1 MGHVSID
8 RFARWLTITPR
19 RGWIIIFGLLFSIA
33 AFAATGDSAIA
44 SSRIA
49 VPLWLTGIALTI
61 FGCWKTSLPQK
72 RKHWNRWEI
81 GFILALTLASFLLR
95 AWGADH
101 MPYVLSGD
109 EGSAGLTAW
118 EFVEGRRSNILG
130 LGWFSFPSL
139 YFWILSLSQRVLGRT
154 VIAIRWVSAFG
165 GALTIP
171 ALYWAC
177 RSLFNRRVATLS
189 AAWLMAFHH
198 HIFFSRVAY
207 NNIFDGLFFV
217 LALGA
222 LWNAWEFNDR
232 RSFLL
237 TGVALGLAQYFYT
250 TSHLIPILLAL
261 WMIWLVRRGE
271 NWKSRLPGIV
281 CLVLAALSVSLPLV
295 LLYLRHPDSFFFT
308 ASRVSML
315 VPGWIGPAAE
325 ALGTTPLGLVFE
337 QIWVTALGLT
347 VAEIQ
352 GVYYGSGIPMLI
364 GISAWIFWIGL
375 VYSAIRFR
383 NARYG
388 LILITLLTTFL
399 VGGLSIQAP
408 NGQRMLFLSPILAI
422 LIAVALD
429 QIYVFISERWPRI
442 KLVATVC
449 ISILIVL
456 MIGENIKHLFLDYFP
471 NESYGSLNGEVTQ
484 EIIEFL
490 ESEPPQTSLFF
501 IGGDRMSVHSIPS
514 LAYLLPNAQA
524 YDLPPPYEL
533 PHDFSPLGAH
543 TLFAILPEETAAFEK
558 VTSSHAD
565 GTTQPRYNR
574 HGRLLFYL
582 HKVENK

>member
-1 MGHVSID
+1 M
-8 RFARWLTITPR
+8 
-19 RGWIIIFGLLFSIA
+19 IIIGLLSSTA
-33 AFAATGDSAIA
+33 AFAATGDNAIA
-44 SSRIA
+44 LSRIA
-49 VPLWLTGIALTI
+49 APLWLTGIVLTI
-61 FGCWKTSLPQK
+61 TGCWKTSRPQEHK
-72 RKHWNRWEI
+72 RWDRWEI
-81 GFILALTLASFLLR
+81 AAILALTLASIILR

-118 EFVEGRRSNILG
+118 EFLDGRRSNILG

-154 VIAIRWVSAFG
+154 VIAIRWVSAMA

-207 NNIFDGLFFV
+207 NNIWDGLFFV

-222 LWNAWEFNDR
+222 LWNAWETNDR

-237 TGVALGLAQYFYT
+237 AGLAIGIAQYFYT

-261 WMIWLVRRGE
+261 WMIWLARRGE
-271 NWKSRLPGIV
+271 GWKSRLPGIV
-281 CLVLAALSVSLPLV
+281 CMVLAALSVSLPLV
-295 LLYLRHPDSFFFT
+295 LLYLRHPESLFFT

-315 VPGWIGPAAE
+315 IPGWIGPAAE
-325 ALGTTPLGLVFE
+325 ALGTTPLGLILE
-337 QIWVTALGLT
+337 QILVTALGVT

-364 GISAWIFWIGL
+364 GASAWIFWIGL
-375 VYSAIRFR
+375 VYCAIRFR
-383 NARYG
+383 EARCG
-388 LILITLLTTFL
+388 LILITILSTLLI
-399 VGGLSIQAP
+399 GGLSIQAP
-408 NGQRMLFLSPILAI
+408 NGQRMLLLSPILAI
-422 LIAVALD
+422 LIASTLD
-429 QIYVFISERWPRI
+429 RIYVFFSERWPRI
-442 KLVATVC
+442 KPVAAIGIFLLTA
-449 ISILIVL
+449 L
-456 MIGENIKHLFLDYFP
+456 MLGENIKHLFLDYFP
-471 NESYGSLNGEVTQ
+471 GENYGSLNGEVTQ
-484 EIIEFL
+484 EIIELL
-490 ESEPPQTSLFF
+490 EVEPPQTPLFF
-501 IGGDRMSVHSIPS
+501 VGGERMSVHSIPS
-514 LAYLLPNAQA
+514 LAYLLPDALA
-524 YDLPPPYEL
+524 YDLPPPYDL
-533 PHDFSPLGAH
+533 PHDFSSQDSY
-543 TLFAILPEETAAFEK
+543 TLFVILPEETAAFEK
-558 VTSSHAD
+558 ITSSHAE

>member
-1 MGHVSID
+1 MRVSIN
-8 RFARWLTITPR
+8 RFADWLAITPQ
-19 RGWIIIFGLLFSIA
+19 RGWMILFGLLFSTA
-33 AFAATGDSAIA
+33 AFTATGDNMIAI
-44 SSRIA
+44 SRIA
-49 VPLWLTGIALTI
+49 APLWLTGITLTI
-61 FGCWKTSLPQK
+61 IGCWRTSLPQK
-72 RKHWNRWEI
+72 RKRWDRWEI
-81 GFILALTLASFLLR
+81 VLILTLTLASFVLR

-118 EFVEGRRSNILG
+118 EFLDGRRSNILG

-154 VIAIRWVSAFG
+154 VIAIRWVSAFA

-177 RSLFNRRVATLS
+177 RSLFNRRIATLS

-207 NNIFDGLFFV
+207 NNIWDGLFFI

-222 LWNAWEFNDR
+222 LWQAWEANER

-237 TGVALGLAQYFYT
+237 AGLALGFAQYFYT
-250 TSHLIPILLAL
+250 TSHLIPILLTL
-261 WMIWLVRRGE
+261 WMIWLIRRCVSL
-271 NWKSRLPGIV
+271 NSRLPGIV
-281 CLVLAALSVSLPLV
+281 CMVLAALSVSMPLV
-295 LLYLRHPDSFFFT
+295 LLYIRHPESLFFT

-325 ALGTTPLGLVFE
+325 ALGTTPLGLVLE

-364 GISAWIFWIGL
+364 GASAWIFWIGV
-375 VYSAIRFR
+375 VYCVLHFR
-383 NARYG
+383 DARYG
-388 LILITLLTTFL
+388 LILITILTTLL

-422 LIAVALD
+422 LMASTLD
-429 QIYVFISERWPRI
+429 RIYLFVSERWPRI
-442 KLVATVC
+442 KTVAVVGA
-449 ISILIVL
+449 SLLMVL
-456 MIGENIKHLFLDYFP
+456 MMGENINHLFIDYLP
-471 NESYGSLNGEVTQ
+471 TENYGSLNGEVTQ
-484 EIIEFL
+484 EIIEL
-490 ESEPPQTSLFF
+490 LKDEPPQTPLFF

-514 LAYLLPNAQA
+514 LAYLLPNAPA
-524 YDLPPPYEL
+524 YDLQPPYDL
-533 PHDFSPLGAH
+533 PRDFSPQGSF

-558 VTSSHAD
+558 ITSSYED
-565 GTTQPRYNR
+565 GTTHPRYNR

-582 HKVENK
+582 HKVEHQ

>member
-1 MGHVSID
+1 MI
-8 RFARWLTITPR
+8 L
-19 RGWIIIFGLLFSIA
+19 FGLLFSIA
-33 AFAATGDSAIA
+33 AFAATGDNAIA
-44 SSRIA
+44 ISRIA
-49 VPLWLTGIALTI
+49 APLWLTGIALTMI
-61 FGCWKTSLPQK
+61 GCWKTDLSQK
-72 RKHWNRWEI
+72 HKRWDRWEMA
-81 GFILALTLASFLLR
+81 FILAITLASIILR

-118 EFVEGRRSNILG
+118 EFLDGRRSNILG

-154 VIAIRWVSAFG
+154 VVAIRWISALA

-207 NNIFDGLFFV
+207 NNIWDGLFFV

-222 LWNAWEFNDR
+222 LWNAWESNNR

-237 TGVALGLAQYFYT
+237 TGLALGLAQYFYT
-250 TSHLIPILLAL
+250 TSHLIPIILAL
-261 WMIWLVRRGE
+261 WMIWLARRGE
-271 NWKSRLPGIV
+271 GWKSRLPGIV
-281 CLVLAALSVSLPLV
+281 CMMLTALSVSLPLV
-295 LLYLRHPDSFFFT
+295 LLYLRHPESLFFT

-364 GISAWIFWIGL
+364 GSSAWIFWIGL
-375 VYSAIRFR
+375 VYCAIRFR
-383 NARYG
+383 EARSG
-388 LILITLLTTFL
+388 LILITILTTLL

-408 NGQRMLFLSPILAI
+408 NGQRMLLLSPILAI
-422 LIAVALD
+422 VIAVALD
-429 QIYVFISERWPRI
+429 RIYVFISERWPRLI
-442 KLVATVC
+442 PVAAVG
-449 ISILIVL
+449 ISLLIVV
-456 MIGENIKHLFLDYFP
+456 MIGENIQHLFLDYFP
-471 NESYGSLNGEVTQ
+471 TENYGSLNGEVTQ
-484 EIIEFL
+484 EIIELL
-490 ESEPPQTSLFF
+490 EVEPPQTPLFF

-514 LAYLLPNAQA
+514 LAYLLPDAHA
-524 YDLPPPYEL
+524 YDLPPPYDL
-533 PHDFSPLGAH
+533 PHDFSPQGSY
-543 TLFAILPEETAAFEK
+543 TLFAILPEETVAFEK
-558 VTSSHAD
+558 ITSSHAD

-582 HKVENK
+582 HKVEN

>member
-1 MGHVSID
+1 MRVSID
-8 RFARWLTITPR
+8 RFTRWLAITPR
-19 RGWIIIFGLLFSIA
+19 RGWMILFGLLFSTA
-33 AFAATGDSAIA
+33 AFTATGDNAIA
-44 SSRIA
+44 LSRIA
-49 VPLWLTGIALTI
+49 APLWLTGIALTI
-61 FGCWKTSLPQK
+61 IGCWKTSPPQEHK
-72 RKHWNRWEI
+72 RWDRWEI
-81 GFILALTLASFLLR
+81 AVILALTLASLILR

-118 EFVEGRRSNILG
+118 EFLDGRRSNILG

-139 YFWILSLSQRVLGRT
+139 YFWILSLSQQFLGRS
-154 VIAIRWVSAFG
+154 VIAIRWVSAIA

-171 ALYWAC
+171 ALYWTC

-207 NNIFDGLFFV
+207 NNIWDGLFFV

-222 LWNAWEFNDR
+222 LWNAWKANDR

-237 TGVALGLAQYFYT
+237 AGLALGLAQYFYT

-261 WMIWLVRRGE
+261 WMIWLARGGE
-271 NWKSRLPGIV
+271 GWKSRLPGIV
-281 CLVLAALSVSLPLV
+281 CMVLTALSVSLPLV
-295 LLYLRHPDSFFFT
+295 LLYLRHPESLFFT

-315 VPGWIGPAAE
+315 IPGWIGPAAE

-347 VAEIQ
+347 IAEIQ

-364 GISAWIFWIGL
+364 GASAWIFWIGFI
-375 VYSAIRFR
+375 YCAIRFR
-383 NARYG
+383 EARCG
-388 LILITLLTTFL
+388 LILITILTSLL

-408 NGQRMLFLSPILAI
+408 NGQRMLLLSPILAI
-422 LIAVALD
+422 LIASTLD
-429 QIYVFISERWPRI
+429 RIYVFISGRWPRI
-442 KLVATVC
+442 KPVAAIG
-449 ISILIVL
+449 ISLLIVL
-456 MIGENIKHLFLDYFP
+456 MMGENIKHLFLDYFP
-471 NESYGSLNGEVTQ
+471 SENYGSVNGEVTQ
-484 EIIEFL
+484 EIIELL
-490 ESEPPQTSLFF
+490 EVEPPQTPLFF

-514 LAYLLPNAQA
+514 LAYLLPDAHT
-524 YDLPPPYEL
+524 YDLPPPYDL
-533 PHDFSPLGAH
+533 PHDFSPQGSYI
-543 TLFAILPEETAAFEK
+543 LFAILPEETAAFEK
-558 VTSSHAD
+558 ITSSHAD

-574 HGRLLFYL
+574 QGRLLFYL
-582 HKVENK
+582 HKVEN

>member
-1 MGHVSID
+1 MI
-8 RFARWLTITPR
+8 L
-19 RGWIIIFGLLFSIA
+19 FGLLFSTA
-33 AFAATGDSAIA
+33 AFTATGDNMIAI
-44 SSRIA
+44 SRIA
-49 VPLWLTGIALTI
+49 APLWLTGITLTI
-61 FGCWKTSLPQK
+61 IGCWRTSLPQK
-72 RKHWNRWEI
+72 RKRWDRWEI
-81 GFILALTLASFLLR
+81 VLILTLTLASFVLR

-118 EFVEGRRSNILG
+118 EFLDGRRSNILG

-154 VIAIRWVSAFG
+154 VIAIRWVSAFA

-177 RSLFNRRVATLS
+177 RSLFNRRIATLS

-207 NNIFDGLFFV
+207 NNIWDGLFFI

-222 LWNAWEFNDR
+222 LWQAWEANER

-237 TGVALGLAQYFYT
+237 AGLALGFAQYFYT
-250 TSHLIPILLAL
+250 TSHLIPILLTL
-261 WMIWLVRRGE
+261 WMIWLIRRCVSL
-271 NWKSRLPGIV
+271 NSRLPGIV
-281 CLVLAALSVSLPLV
+281 CMVLAALSVSMPLV
-295 LLYLRHPDSFFFT
+295 LLYIRHPESLFFT

-325 ALGTTPLGLVFE
+325 ALGTTPLGLVLE

-364 GISAWIFWIGL
+364 GASAWIFWIGV
-375 VYSAIRFR
+375 VYCVLHFR
-383 NARYG
+383 DARYG
-388 LILITLLTTFL
+388 LILITILTTLL

-422 LIAVALD
+422 LMASTLD
-429 QIYVFISERWPRI
+429 RIYLFVSERWPRI
-442 KLVATVC
+442 KTVAVVGA
-449 ISILIVL
+449 SLLMVL
-456 MIGENIKHLFLDYFP
+456 MMGENINHLFIDYLP
-471 NESYGSLNGEVTQ
+471 TENYGSLNGEVTQ
-484 EIIEFL
+484 EIIEL
-490 ESEPPQTSLFF
+490 LKDCLLYTSPSPR
-501 IGGDRMSVHSIPS
+501 DRTRSRMPS
-514 LAYLLPNAQA
+514 SA
-524 YDLPPPYEL
+524 
-533 PHDFSPLGAH
+533 
-543 TLFAILPEETAAFEK
+543 
-558 VTSSHAD
+558 
-565 GTTQPRYNR
+565 
-574 HGRLLFYL
+574 
-582 HKVENK
+582 

>member
-1 MGHVSID
+1 MI
-8 RFARWLTITPR
+8 LL
-19 RGWIIIFGLLFSIA
+19 GLLCSTA
-33 AFAATGDSAIA
+33 AFAATGDNAIA
-44 SSRIA
+44 ISRIA
-49 VPLWLTGIALTI
+49 APLWLTGIALTI
-61 FGCWKTSLPQK
+61 IGCWKTSPPQK
-72 RKHWNRWEI
+72 HKRWDRWEI
-81 GFILALTLASFLLR
+81 VVIITLTLASIVLR

-109 EGSAGLTAW
+109 EGSAGLTAL
-118 EFVEGRRSNILG
+118 EFLDGRRSNILG

-154 VIAIRWVSAFG
+154 VIAIRWVSALA

-177 RSLFNRRVATLS
+177 RSLFNRRVAILS

-207 NNIFDGLFFV
+207 NNIWDGLFFV

-237 TGVALGLAQYFYT
+237 AGLALGCAQYFYT
-250 TSHLIPILLAL
+250 TSRLIPILLAL

-271 NWKSRLPGIV
+271 GWKSRLPGIV
-281 CLVLAALSVSLPLV
+281 CMVLAALSVSLPLG
-295 LLYLRHPDSFFFT
+295 LLYLRHPESLSFT

-315 VPGWIGPAAE
+315 IPGWIEPAAD
-325 ALGTTPLGLVFE
+325 ALGTTPIGLVFE

-364 GISAWIFWIGL
+364 GASAWVFSIGL
-375 VYSAIRFR
+375 VYCAIHFR
-383 NARYG
+383 EARCG
-388 LILITLLTTFL
+388 LILITILAILL

-422 LIAVALD
+422 LIASTLD
-429 QIYVFISERWPRI
+429 GMYVFINGRWPLLKPI
-442 KLVATVC
+442 AAVG
-449 ISILIVL
+449 ISLLIAL
-456 MIGENIKHLFLDYFP
+456 MVSENIRHLFHDYFP
-471 NESYGSLNGEVTQ
+471 TENYGSLNGEVTQ
-484 EIIEFL
+484 EIIELL
-490 ESEPPQTSLFF
+490 EVESPQTSVLFM
-501 IGGDRMSVHSIPS
+501 GGDRMSVHSIPS
-514 LAYLLPNAQA
+514 LAYLLPDANT
-524 YDLPPPYEL
+524 YDLPPPYHL
-533 PHDFSPLGAH
+533 PHDFSSLGSY
-543 TLFAILPEETAAFEK
+543 TLFVILPEETAAFEK
-558 VTSSHAD
+558 ITSSYAD
-565 GTTQPRYNR
+565 GITQPRYNR

-582 HKVENK
+582 HKVATK